1 MGAITGQC
9 LCGAVTVTVNDPPG
23 WVGICHCDM
32 CKRWSGAVFAVFP
45 SRDFAFSGPVVEHAS
60 SPASFRAF
68 CGTCGSHLYMRD
80 TDREERDLMPGL
92 FQETQDWPVASEIYT
107 DRALCWVQP
116 AGDHKRA
123 TEAEYEENNPSPIGQ
138 PT

>member
-1 MGAITGQC
+1 MGAITGHC
-9 LCGAVTVTVNDPPG
+9 LCGAVTVTVGDPPG

-80 TDREERDLMPGL
+80 TDREARHLMPGL
-92 FQETQDWPVASEIYT
+92 FQETRDWPVASEIYT